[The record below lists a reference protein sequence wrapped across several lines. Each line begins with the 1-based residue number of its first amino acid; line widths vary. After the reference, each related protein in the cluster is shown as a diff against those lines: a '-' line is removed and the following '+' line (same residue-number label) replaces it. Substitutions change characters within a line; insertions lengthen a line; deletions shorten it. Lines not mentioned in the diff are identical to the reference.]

1 MERKQLEEITQTIVT
16 RFNPV
21 RVVLFG
27 SHARGQETEDSD
39 VDLFVEMETDRRPPE
54 RAIEIGAVFGLR
66 PWSMD
71 VVVYT
76 PAEVEQ
82 LKNVHGTLLS
92 EIEAE
97 GEVLY
102 ERP

>member
-21 RVVLFG
+21 RVVLFR

>member
-1 MERKQLEEITQTIVT
+1 MERKQLEEITQTIVK

-27 SHARGQETEDSD
+27 SHVRGQETADSD

-54 RAIEIGAVFGLR
+54 RAIEISAVFGLR
-66 PWSMD
+66 LWSMD

-76 PAEVEQ
+76 PAEVEH

-92 EIEAE
+92 VIEAE